1 MGPRGPIETASS
13 KAGEQVGADF
23 EPFTPAQV
31 SKERDR
37 HRWSDPDEERMEGTA
52 VSRHATAP
60 QTVIDRVAHPV
71 MAVMTFTRMPVL
83 VGSVISGMGLGRGGD
98 GRVGVRVFE
107 RDDAGELSDHEQAD
121 QKRNE
126 TAKGPKPPHGLSLPL
141 RPANLDDSRSS
152 VNSPS
157 GAVNRTFTRDAR
169 DVLPWAGSSS
179 AASPAR
185 RS

>member
-1 MGPRGPIETASS
+1 
-13 KAGEQVGADF
+13 
-23 EPFTPAQV
+23 
-31 SKERDR
+31 
-37 HRWSDPDEERMEGTA
+37 MESA
-52 VSRHATAP
+52 AMSCHATTS
-60 QTVIDRVAHPV
+60 QTVIDPVAHPF
-71 MAVMTFTRMPVL
+71 MAVMMFTRMRVL
-83 VGSVISGMGLGRGGD
+83 VGGVIGGMELGGGGD
-98 GRVGVRVFE
+98 GCMGVRAFE
-107 RDDAGELSDHEQAD
+107 RDDASELSDHEKAD

-141 RPANLDDSRSS
+141 RPPNLDDIQSS

-157 GAVNRTFTRDAR
+157 SAGKGAFTRDAR

>member
-1 MGPRGPIETASS
+1 MSC
-13 KAGEQVGADF
+13 
-23 EPFTPAQV
+23 
-31 SKERDR
+31 
-37 HRWSDPDEERMEGTA
+37 
-52 VSRHATAP
+52 HATTS

-71 MAVMTFTRMPVL
+71 MAVMMFTRMRVS

-107 RDDAGELSDHEQAD
+107 WDHAGELSDHEKTD

-141 RPANLDDSRSS
+141 RRVNLDDSRSS

-157 GAVNRTFTRDAR
+157 GAVNRAFTRDAR

-179 AASPAR
+179 AASPAH

>member
-1 MGPRGPIETASS
+1 MSC
-13 KAGEQVGADF
+13 
-23 EPFTPAQV
+23 
-31 SKERDR
+31 
-37 HRWSDPDEERMEGTA
+37 
-52 VSRHATAP
+52 HATTS
-60 QTVIDRVAHPV
+60 QTVIDRVAHPF
-71 MAVMTFTRMPVL
+71 MAVMMFTRMRVL
-83 VGSVISGMGLGRGGD
+83 VGSVISGMEFGRGGD
-98 GRVGVRVFE
+98 GCMGVRVFE

-141 RPANLDDSRSS
+141 RPPNLDDSRSS

-157 GAVNRTFTRDAR
+157 GPVNRAFTRDAR

>member
-1 MGPRGPIETASS
+1 MSC
-13 KAGEQVGADF
+13 
-23 EPFTPAQV
+23 
-31 SKERDR
+31 
-37 HRWSDPDEERMEGTA
+37 
-52 VSRHATAP
+52 HATTS
-60 QTVIDRVAHPV
+60 QTVIDRVAHPF
-71 MAVMTFTRMPVL
+71 MAVVMFTGMRVL
-83 VGSVISGMGLGRGGD
+83 VGSVMEFGRCGD
-98 GRVGVRVFE
+98 GCMGVRVFE

-141 RPANLDDSRSS
+141 RPPNLDDIQSS

-157 GAVNRTFTRDAR
+157 SAGKGAFTRDAR

>member
-1 MGPRGPIETASS
+1 M
-13 KAGEQVGADF
+13 
-23 EPFTPAQV
+23 
-31 SKERDR
+31 
-37 HRWSDPDEERMEGTA
+37 
-52 VSRHATAP
+52 SRYATTP

-98 GRVGVRVFE
+98 GCMGVWVFE
-107 RDDAGELSDHEQAD
+107 RDDAGKLSDHEQAD

-126 TAKGPKPPHGLSLPL
+126 TAKGPKPPHRLSFPL
-141 RPANLDDSRSS
+141 RPANLDDSPSS
-152 VNSPS
+152 VNSPC
-157 GAVNRTFTRDAR
+157 GAVNRALTRDAR
-169 DVLPWAGSSS
+169 DVPPWAGSSS

>member
-1 MGPRGPIETASS
+1 MSC
-13 KAGEQVGADF
+13 
-23 EPFTPAQV
+23 
-31 SKERDR
+31 
-37 HRWSDPDEERMEGTA
+37 
-52 VSRHATAP
+52 HATTS
-60 QTVIDRVAHPV
+60 QTVIDCVAHPF
-71 MAVMTFTRMPVL
+71 MAVMMFARMRLL
-83 VGSVISGMGLGRGGD
+83 VRSVISGMGLGRGGD
-98 GRVGVRVFE
+98 GCMGVRVFE
-107 RDDAGELSDHEQAD
+107 RDDASELSDHEKAD

-141 RPANLDDSRSS
+141 RPVNLDDSRSS

-157 GAVNRTFTRDAR
+157 GAVNRAFARDAL